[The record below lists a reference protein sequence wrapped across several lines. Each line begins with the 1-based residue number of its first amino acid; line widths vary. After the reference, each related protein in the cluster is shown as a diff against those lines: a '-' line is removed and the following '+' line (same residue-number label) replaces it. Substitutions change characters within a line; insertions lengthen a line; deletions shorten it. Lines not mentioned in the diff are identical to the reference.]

1 LLVVRSGKTRYALL
15 DKLLEQIPRE
25 KLLGV
30 VLNRVDD
37 RFDESTQYYQRH
49 YYHRDRELQV
59 AKRGQLP
66 GERQEEEVAVV
77 N

>member
-1 LLVVRSGKTRYALL
+1 MV

-30 VLNRVDD
+30 VLNRVDE
-37 RFDESTQYYQRH
+37 RFDETAYYYQRS
-49 YYHRDRELQV
+49 YYNRDRALTT
-59 AKRGQLP
+59 AKTQELP
-66 GERQEEEVAVV
+66 GERQEEVAAV